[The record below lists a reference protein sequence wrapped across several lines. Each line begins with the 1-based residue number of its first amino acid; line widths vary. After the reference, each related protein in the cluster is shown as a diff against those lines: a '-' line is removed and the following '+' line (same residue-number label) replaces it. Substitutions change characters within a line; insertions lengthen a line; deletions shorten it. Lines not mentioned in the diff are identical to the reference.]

1 LLLGA
6 GLCGIALINP
16 ERSTRRLARSV
27 AAPAS

>member
-1 LLLGA
+1 M
-6 GLCGIALINP
+6 CGIALINP